1 LRQQLRS
8 RRHQRRGDAARE
20 VRFSARLIRE
30 GSEDAG
36 PSSPRAQKPASVN
49 AMLAVLRRFYV
60 WAAGTTQVEIW
71 VSSSNSSGTENRS
84 KSVSG

>member
-49 AMLAVLRRFYV
+49 AMLAALRRFYV
-60 WAAGTTQVEIW
+60 WAAGTTQVEI
-71 VSSSNSSGTENRS
+71 SALASDPTTACC
-84 KSVSG
+84 